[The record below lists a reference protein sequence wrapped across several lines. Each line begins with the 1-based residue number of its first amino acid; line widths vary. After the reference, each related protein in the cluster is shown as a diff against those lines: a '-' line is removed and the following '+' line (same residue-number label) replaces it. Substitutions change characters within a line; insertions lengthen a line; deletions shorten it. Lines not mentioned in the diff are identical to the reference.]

1 MNADSI
7 SLIVPA
13 RNEGNRLKTFL
24 SDLMIQAARLTRIS
38 QVVVVLDA
46 CTDESAQ
53 IVREMALIWPPGCT
67 LTAVEVEPSQGKA
80 HAVWCGLAAAPGHFA
95 LLWDADLEYGL
106 CALPALVD
114 AASTWTLVSGR
125 RQAGMGWKSWL
136 ANALVR
142 LTLRL
147 RGYGRP
153 PADVL
158 TGVHLAEAAWLRST
172 LHAVQPG
179 GYTLE
184 ATLVREALRS
194 RLYCYDVPVAYRPRS
209 IAEGRGV
216 RWYHLPSIL
225 RAAA

>member
-1 MNADSI
+1 MNDNSI

-13 RNEGNRLKTFL
+13 RNEGDRLKTFL
-24 SDLMIQAARLTRIS
+24 SDLMIQATRLHRIL

-80 HAVWCGLAAAPGHFA
+80 HAVWCGLSAVTGHFA

-114 AASTWTLVSGR
+114 AASTCTLVSGR
-125 RQAGMGWKSWL
+125 RQAGLGWKSRL
-136 ANALVR
+136 ANVMAR
-142 LTLRL
+142 LLLR
-147 RGYGRP
+147 RHGRP

-172 LHAVQPG
+172 LHTVRPG

-184 ATLVREALRS
+184 ATLVREALRC
-194 RLYCYDVPVAYRPRS
+194 RLYLYDVPVAYNPRS

>member
-1 MNADSI
+1 MKGDSI
-7 SLIVPA
+7 SLVVPA
-13 RNEGNRLKTFL
+13 CNEGERLHTFL
-24 SDLMIQAARLTRIS
+24 SDLMFQATRLPRIS

-46 CTDESAQ
+46 GTDESAQ
-53 IVREMALIWPPGCT
+53 IMRDITPIWPPGCA
-67 LTAVEVEPSQGKA
+67 LTTVVVEPSKGKA
-80 HAVWCGLAAAPGHFA
+80 HAVGCGLATVTGHFA

-125 RQAGMGWKSWL
+125 RQAGMGWKSRL

-142 LTLRL
+142 PTLR
-147 RGYGRP
+147 RYGHP

-172 LHAVQPG
+172 LHTVRPG

>member
-13 RNEGNRLKTFL
+13 RNEGSRLKTFL
-24 SDLMIQAARLTRIS
+24 SDLMIQATRLHRIS

-46 CTDESAQ
+46 CADESAQ
-53 IVREMALIWPPGCT
+53 IVREMALIWPPGCV
-67 LTAVEVEPSQGKA
+67 LTPVVVELSQGKA
-80 HAVWCGLAAAPGHFA
+80 HAVCCGLAAATGHFGA
-95 LLWDADLEYGL
+95 IVGRGTGIRPVRAVGAGGRGQYLDAG
-106 CALPALVD
+106 
-114 AASTWTLVSGR
+114 
-125 RQAGMGWKSWL
+125 
-136 ANALVR
+136 VR
-142 LTLRL
+142 S
-147 RGYGRP
+147 
-153 PADVL
+153 PADRPGLEKSTRQRPGALDAEVL
-158 TGVHLAEAAWLRST
+158 QIRSPARRRADRRDPAETAWLCST
-172 LHAVQPG
+172 LHAARPG

>member
-1 MNADSI
+1 MKGDSI
-7 SLIVPA
+7 SLVVPA
-13 RNEGNRLKTFL
+13 CNEGERLHTFL
-24 SDLMIQAARLTRIS
+24 SDLMFQATRLHRIL

-53 IVREMALIWPPGCT
+53 IVRDITLIWPPGCT
-67 LTAVEVEPSQGKA
+67 LTAVVVEVSQGKA
-80 HAVWCGLAAAPGHFA
+80 HAVCCGLAAATGHFA

-106 CALPALVD
+106 CALSALVD
-114 AASTWTLVSGR
+114 AACTCTLVSGR
-125 RQAGMGWKSWL
+125 RQAGLGWKSRL
-136 ANALVR
+136 ANALAR
-142 LTLRL
+142 LLLR
-147 RGYGRP
+147 RHGRP

-158 TGVHLAEAAWLRST
+158 TGVHLAEAAWMRGV
-172 LHAVQPG
+172 LHEARPG

-184 ATLVREALRS
+184 AALVREALRC

-216 RWYHLPSIL
+216 RWYHLPAIL